1 MTLAP
6 RNDARNQGYGLYC
19 LFRGAKLSYWEDW
32 LQ

>member
-6 RNDARNQGYGLYC
+6 RNQGYGLYC